1 MDIEAFQKRIEEI
14 YYRKDAARGAAGT
27 FRWFV
32 EEVGELARAQ
42 RKGDE
47 ENLREEFADCL
58 AWLSTLAS
66 LCGIS
71 LEEAAVA
78 RYGAGC
84 PYCRAVPCGCE
95 EPAPAGREGR
105 REEP

>member
-1 MDIEAFQKRIEEI
+1 MDIAGFQKRIEEI
-14 YYRKDAARGAAGT
+14 YYRKDAARGPEAT

-42 RKGDE
+42 RKGCE

-66 LCGIS
+66 LYGVS
-71 LEEAAVA
+71 LEDAALA

-84 PYCRAVPCGCE
+84 PYCRAVPCSCA
-95 EPAPAGREGR
+95 EPRPAFGARGDG
-105 REEP
+105 P